1 MFDKAVILGDK
12 SGPTIEF
19 PVTKYTCCK
28 CGVVFGAKVDKKI
41 DSCILCGNSNL
52 SSEAYNE
59 ERPLFFIPFTQSD
72 GDVQNDYKKK
82 VFWNPLVPFAFK
94 RKKNYQNIQ
103 KVFLP
108 AFLVNVNHKG
118 NVVFL
123 AGDKQKIVQNGKKCM
138 ELKKYEVYHKIFIDY
153 RNVLL
158 NISTKIED
166 KLFTNLCNY
175 DYAYMKEFTSSDVRD
190 NSYIFGDVPATEM
203 GKKERDRISKYSLLK
218 VRNGIDHSL
227 RKLKSDDTSI
237 EFYDAKEV
245 LVPVYVLTVQYRNK
259 NYQYFMNG
267 QTGQSYIFLPV
278 GIWETILC
286 VILFGGIV
294 FLITYLLLYYL

>member
-1 MFDKAVILGDK
+1 
-12 SGPTIEF
+12 
-19 PVTKYTCCK
+19 
-28 CGVVFGAKVDKKI
+28 
-41 DSCILCGNSNL
+41 
-52 SSEAYNE
+52 
-59 ERPLFFIPFTQSD
+59 
-72 GDVQNDYKKK
+72 
-82 VFWNPLVPFAFK
+82 
-94 RKKNYQNIQ
+94 
-103 KVFLP
+103 
-108 AFLVNVNHKG
+108 
-118 NVVFL
+118 
-123 AGDKQKIVQNGKKCM
+123 
-138 ELKKYEVYHKIFIDY
+138 
-153 RNVLL
+153 
-158 NISTKIED
+158 
-166 KLFTNLCNY
+166 
-175 DYAYMKEFTSSDVRD
+175 MKDFTSSDVSD
-190 NSYIFGDVPATEM
+190 NSYIFGVVPATEM